1 MMPQWPLFLA
11 FQAYFVS
18 ETKHSTLVRVSR
30 VSFLK
35 SLVQESRKVFRNV
48 FCKPET
54 DWNFFFAVHVR
65 FATLPLGGRLAEG
78 ELCQCLGFADENCN
92 VAITTE
98 ILEE

>member
-1 MMPQWPLFLA
+1 MTLQLPLFLA

-35 SLVQESRKVFRNV
+35 SLVQEGRKVFRSV

-54 DWNFFFAVHVR
+54 LEFFLLSMSVLQHC
-65 FATLPLGGRLAEG
+65 RLV
-78 ELCQCLGFADENCN
+78 ADRQKGNY
-92 VAITTE
+92 VSAWVWLMKTVM
-98 ILEE
+98 